1 MIVDPVCGKVLTER
15 EAKGAAFYN
24 GRIYYFC
31 SIEHRDVFNAD
42 PARYACNVKA
52 MALKV
57 GVMGA
62 ASGQF
67 PQNAMTEAYEL
78 GQVIARQGMI
88 LISGAAPGLPLESA
102 RGAKSGGGL
111 SIGISPALSLDEH
124 IQVYHSPAEEFDVLI
139 YTGSGLMGR
148 EIVNIRSS
156 DIVIIVNG
164 HSGTLGE
171 FAIAYD
177 EGKLIGVLQGSGGI
191 ADMVP
196 KLVQAIDKETGAS
209 VIYDA
214 DAERLIDR
222 VVDHYVNFHFQR
234 PSIFMRRE
242 DTGLPVAG

>member
-31 SIEHRDVFNAD
+31 STLHRDIFNAD
-42 PARYACNVKA
+42 PERYAGNVKA

-62 ASGQF
+62 ASGEF
-67 PQNAMTEAYEL
+67 SESAVTEAFEL
-78 GQVIARQGMI
+78 GQMIARKGMV

-102 RGAKSGGGL
+102 RGAKSAGGL

-124 IQVYHSPAEEFDVLI
+124 TQVYRSPAEDFDVLI

-156 DIVIIVNG
+156 DIVVIVNG

-191 ADMVP
+191 ADIVP
-196 KLVQAIDKETGAS
+196 ELVRAIHKETGS
-209 VIYDA
+209 SIIYDS

-222 VVDHYVNFHFQR
+222 LVEHYVNIHFQR
-234 PSIFMRRE
+234 PSIFTRGE
-242 DTGLPVAG
+242 SSGPAVAG